1 MFRPVARAGLLPGA
15 NCLSKRLVGWFLPLL
30 FLGVL
35 FVWPLT
41 SILARGFQGDWV
53 LHLLNV
59 RDWSITWFTVWQ
71 ALLST
76 LVTLVLALPGA
87 YLLYRKRFWGQRAL
101 RSLIT
106 IPFMLPTIVVAT
118 GFTIFRDAGHLWSN
132 PVFWIIT
139 AHVFLNYSLAV
150 RTIGSFWMSLDLQTE
165 EAAALSG
172 AGRFRT
178 VWSIS
183 LPQLK
188 PALISAAASTFL
200 YCSASYGVIL
210 VLGGGQVHSLE
221 TEIAT
226 AANTLLDLPKASALA
241 LIQTMLSVIA
251 FGITQTGGRANI
263 GIEVG
268 EHDGEVKNLDRR
280 DWLASLLT
288 FPVFA
293 ILIVAPMS
301 MIVYKTFTEGA
312 GFVGNFMNLGG
323 RGTRNILNLSVLDAA
338 GNSLRNMVISAAIA
352 MVIGVVVS
360 YLLALP
366 ANNFKQTLVNRIL
379 DVMFLLPLGIS
390 TVVLGFGYLVTF
402 GGYPLPLRET
412 WMVTPLIQSVMSVP
426 IVIRLIY
433 PALVSVERSHYEA
446 ASTAGANRW
455 QIWWFIEL
463 PAIRFSVYTAAAFA
477 ALVSLGEFGAAS
489 LLAYGDQATLP
500 TVLYSLITKPG
511 GQNYGMAMAAA
522 TLIIGLTFAVVF
534 AISRENLQER
544 RPKRNGLA

>member
-1 MFRPVARAGLLPGA
+1 M
-15 NCLSKRLVGWFLPLL
+15 SKRLIEWFPPLA

-35 FVWPLT
+35 FFWPLT
-41 SILARGFQGDWV
+41 NILSRGFQGDWV
-53 LHLLNV
+53 FHLLNL

-76 LVTLVLALPGA
+76 AVTLALAVPGA
-87 YLLYRKRFWGQRAL
+87 YILYRKKFFGQRAL

-118 GFTIFRDAGHLWSN
+118 GFTIFRDAGHFWSN
-132 PVFWIIT
+132 PIFWIIT

-241 LIQTMLSVIA
+241 LIQTLLSVVA
-251 FGITQTGGRANI
+251 FGITQTGGRAII

-268 EHDGEVKNLDRR
+268 EHDGDVKNLDKR
-280 DWLASLLT
+280 DWFASLLT
-288 FPVFA
+288 FPVMV
-293 ILIVAPMS
+293 ILILAPML
-301 MIVYKTFTEGA
+301 MIVIKTFTEGA
-312 GFVGNFMNLGG
+312 GFVGNFMNLTG
-323 RGTRNILNLSVLDAA
+323 RGTRSILNLSVLDAA
-338 GNSLRNMVISAAIA
+338 GNSVRNMLISAAIA
-352 MVIGVVVS
+352 MLIGVAVS
-360 YLLALP
+360 YLLAIP
-366 ANNFKQTLVNRIL
+366 TKSFKQTLINRIL

-412 WMVTPLIQSVMSVP
+412 WLVTPLIQSVMSVP

-446 ASTAGANRW
+446 AATAGANRW

-463 PAIRFSVYTAAAFA
+463 PMIRFSVYTAAAFA

-500 TVLYSLITKPG
+500 TVLYTLISKPG
-511 GQNYGMAMAAA
+511 GENYGMAMAAG
-522 TLIIGLTFAVVF
+522 TLIITMTFVIVF
-534 AISRENLQER
+534 LISRENLQER
-544 RPKRNGLA
+544 QPKRNGLA